1 MPAAGIG
8 IDLIDIDR
16 FERALARRPRLRERL
31 FTATELDYAE
41 TRARPTQHLAA
52 RFCAKEAVAK
62 SLGLAS
68 WSFNDVEVLAGQPP
82 SVRLAGRAE
91 ARARDLGVSVLLSLT
106 HDRHTAAAV
115 ACAERPT
122 EA

>member
-31 FTATELDYAE
+31 FTTTELDYAE
-41 TRARPTQHLAA
+41 GRARPAQHLAA

-62 SLGLAS
+62 SLGLAG
-68 WSFNDVEVLAGQPP
+68 WSFDDVEVVAGQPP

-91 ARARDLGVSVLLSLT
+91 ERARDLGVSVLLSLT
-106 HDRHTAAAV
+106 HDRNTAAAV
-115 ACAERPT
+115 ACAERRS

>member
-1 MPAAGIG
+1 MPASGIG

-31 FTATELDYAE
+31 FTATELDYAD
-41 TRARPTQHLAA
+41 TRAHPAQHLAA

-62 SLGLAS
+62 SLGLAG

-91 ARARDLGVSVLLSLT
+91 ERARDLGVSVLVSLT
-106 HDRHTAAAV
+106 HDRRTAAAV
-115 ACAERPT
+115 ACAERPA

>member
-16 FERALARRPRLRERL
+16 FERSLARRPRLRERL

-41 TRARPTQHLAA
+41 TRARPAQHLAA

-62 SLGLAS
+62 SLGLAG
-68 WSFNDVEVLAGQPP
+68 WSFDDVEVLAGQPP

-91 ARARDLGVSVLLSLT
+91 ERARDLGVTVMLSLT
-106 HDRHTAAAV
+106 HDRRTAAAV
-115 ACAERPT
+115 ACAERPA